1 MSDPRRV
8 VLDASVGIKW
18 FKVPLSDRVV
28 REALVQCR
36 VLGCTFYDALAPAL
50 ATIHGATLSSADRR
64 AHGGFEGVVLL

>member
-1 MSDPRRV
+1 
-8 VLDASVGIKW
+8 
-18 FKVPLSDRVV
+18 V